1 MFMFILM
8 MVNRM
13 YRTVAQV
20 RARNAQEASCGRV
33 TGAIDRLMQ
42 LLPDFENITGR
53 DLERIASD
61 LSTLRTVFVSTR
73 PAAECLAL
81 EAALVA
87 VIATALPVLLCM
99 RRPVMAHWHP
109 AVRLMAR
116 ALDCRMTGEGVEAI
130 TAELRQFTAEYEALW
145 NENTPDRDDNTAE
158 QEKGQGIMLNA
169 A

>member
-8 MVNRM
+8 MVNRI

-33 TGAIDRLMQ
+33 AGAIDRLMQ
-42 LLPDFENITGR
+42 LLPNFENITGR

-61 LSTLRTVFVSTR
+61 LNTLRTVLVSSR

-81 EAALVA
+81 ETALVA
-87 VIATALPVLLCM
+87 VIAVALPVLLCM
-99 RRPVMAHWHP
+99 RRPVMAYWRQ

-116 ALDCRMTGEGVEAI
+116 ALDCRMTGEGVEAAE
-130 TAELRQFTAEYEALW
+130 AELRQFTAEYENLW
-145 NENTPDRDDNTAE
+145 NQNAPERNGSTAE
-158 QEKGQGIMLNA
+158 QREERSIMLNA

>member
-8 MVNRM
+8 MVNRI

-61 LSTLRTVFVSTR
+61 LNTLRTVFVSTR

-109 AVRLMAR
+109 AVRLLAR
-116 ALDCRMTGEGVEAI
+116 ALDCRMTGEGVETI
-130 TAELRQFTAEYEALW
+130 TAELRQFAAEYEALW
-145 NENTPDRDDNTAE
+145 NENTPERDDNTTE
-158 QEKGQGIMLNA
+158 QEGLSIMLNA

>member
-61 LSTLRTVFVSTR
+61 LNTLRTVFVSTR

-81 EAALVA
+81 EAALVESA
-87 VIATALPVLLCM
+87 QAPV
-99 RRPVMAHWHP
+99 RRGDVLGEIRIMQDGKTIGVLP
-109 AVRLMAR
+109 AVAAETVELPGMIS
-116 ALDCRMTGEGVEAI
+116 AL
-130 TAELRQFTAEYEALW
+130 LRIR
-145 NENTPDRDDNTAE
+145 DRF
-158 QEKGQGIMLNA
+158 MLA
-169 A
+169 GRIR